1 MTDARKWLGRARS
14 IDREITALRSARQEA
29 WDQLTRITQNYTSD
43 GAQTSKDP
51 HKLDRITELDD
62 MINQKV
68 QELMGTKAEILMA
81 IGELDDGRKR
91 TVLLDYYIRGMTLE
105 EIAVEIHASYR
116 QTKRYHRAG
125 ISEIE
130 KMALH
135 VPLVL

>member
-29 WDQLTRITQNYTSD
+29 WDQLTNITQNYTSD

-62 MINQKV
+62 MINQKILD
-68 QELMGTKAEILMA
+68 LMATKAEIMMA
-81 IGELDDGRKR
+81 IGELQDGRQR
-91 TVLLDYYIRGMTLE
+91 IVLLDYYIRGMTLE
-105 EIAVEIHASYR
+105 EISVQIHASYR

-125 ISEIE
+125 IIEIE
-130 KMALH
+130 KMALK
-135 VPLVL
+135 VP

>member
-14 IDREITALRSARQEA
+14 IEREIAALRRAKQEA
-29 WDQLTRITQNYTSD
+29 WDQLTSITQNYEAD

-51 HKLDRITELDD
+51 HKLDRIGELSDLID
-62 MINQKV
+62 QKV
-68 QELMGTKAEILMA
+68 QDLMRTKAEILMA
-81 IGELDDGRKR
+81 IGELEDGRHR

-130 KMALH
+130 KMALQ
-135 VPLVL
+135 VP